1 MRIWGLPASLKDERK
16 KIMKS
21 GFIAITGRPNAG
33 KSTLL
38 NHIIG
43 EKVAIVSS
51 KPQTTR
57 TKILGVKTG
66 EDYQLV
72 LIDTPGIHKPHNKLG
87 LRMEKYIY
95 TATQDIDALLYVVD
109 CNIKDSELELERE
122 ALAGLKASAV
132 PVVLAVNKIDTVPKL
147 QLLPVLDKLKSIYDF
162 SDIVPISAKM
172 GDNLTEL
179 FDKLKEFL
187 PEGPKFFPDD
197 AITDQPERQIVSE
210 FIREKALR
218 LLNKEI
224 PHGIAVEIEK
234 MTKKPNGTYE
244 ILSAIYCEKQ
254 SHKGI
259 IIGKGGEKLKHIG
272 SLARA
277 DIEKFLGSR
286 VYLELWVRVKD
297 DWRNKES
304 FITDIGFE

>member
-1 MRIWGLPASLKDERK
+1 
-16 KIMKS
+16 MKS

-38 NHIIG
+38 NQIVG

-57 TKILGVKTG
+57 TKILGVRTG
-66 EDYQLV
+66 EDFQLV
-72 LIDTPGIHKPHNKLG
+72 LIDTPGIHKPHNKLSK
-87 LRMEKYIY
+87 RMEKYIY

-109 CNIKDSELELERE
+109 CNIKDDDLDAERE
-122 ALAGLKASAV
+122 ALAGLKTSDV
-132 PVVLAVNKIDTVPKL
+132 PVILAVNKIDTVPKL
-147 QLLPVLDKLKSIYDF
+147 QLLPVLDKLKDLYDF
-162 SDIVPISAKM
+162 ADIVPISAQE
-172 GDNLTEL
+172 GENLEEL
-179 FDKLKEFL
+179 FDKLKQLL

-197 AITDQPERQIVSE
+197 VITDQPERQIVSE

-218 LLNKEI
+218 LLNREI

-234 MTKKPNGTYE
+234 MKKRDNGTYE
-244 ILSAIYCEKQ
+244 ILAAIYCEKQ

-259 IIGKGGEKLKHIG
+259 IIGKGGEKLKKIG
-272 SLARA
+272 SFARR
-277 DIEKFLGSR
+277 DIERFLDSK
-286 VYLELWVRVKD
+286 VYLELWVRVKE
-297 DWRNKES
+297 DWRNREN

>member
-1 MRIWGLPASLKDERK
+1 
-16 KIMKS
+16 MKS

-38 NHIIG
+38 NQIVG

-57 TKILGVKTG
+57 TKILGVRTG
-66 EDYQLV
+66 EDFQLV

-87 LRMEKYIY
+87 KRMEKYIY

-109 CNIKDSELELERE
+109 CNIKDAELEAERE
-122 ALAGLKASAV
+122 ALAGLRASEV
-132 PVVLAVNKIDTVPKL
+132 PVILAVNKIDTVPKL
-147 QLLPVLDKLKSIYDF
+147 QLLPVIDKLKDLYDF
-162 SDIVPISAKM
+162 SDIVPISAQE
-172 GDNLTEL
+172 GENLNEL
-179 FDKLKEFL
+179 FEKLKEQL
-187 PEGPKFFPDD
+187 PDGPKFFPDGT
-197 AITDQPERQIVSE
+197 ITDQPERQIVSE

-234 MTKKPNGTYE
+234 MKKKDNGTYE
-244 ILSAIYCEKQ
+244 ILAAIYCEKQ

-259 IIGKGGEKLKHIG
+259 IIGKGGEKLKKIG
-272 SLARA
+272 SLARYE
-277 DIEKFLGSR
+277 IERFLDSK
-286 VYLELWVRVKD
+286 VYLELWVRVKE
-297 DWRNKES
+297 DWRNREN

>member
-1 MRIWGLPASLKDERK
+1 
-16 KIMKS
+16 MKS

-43 EKVAIVSS
+43 EKVAIVSP

-57 TKILGVKTG
+57 TKILGVKSG

-72 LIDTPGIHKPHNKLG
+72 LIDTPGIHKPQNKLG
-87 LRMEKYIY
+87 KRMEKYIY
-95 TATQDIDALLYVVD
+95 TATQDIDALLYVID
-109 CNIKDSELELERE
+109 CNIKDSELELEKE
-122 ALAGLKASAV
+122 ALSGLKAADI
-132 PVVLAVNKIDTVPKL
+132 PVVLGVNKIDTVPKL
-147 QLLPVLDKLKSIYDF
+147 QLLPVLDKLKGLYDF
-162 SDIVPISAKM
+162 SDIVPISAQK
-172 GDNLTEL
+172 GENLEEL
-179 FDKLKEFL
+179 FEKLKDLL
-187 PEGPKFFPDD
+187 PDGPKFFPDD
-197 AITDQPERQIVSE
+197 TITDQPERQIAAE
-210 FIREKALR
+210 YIREKTLR

-234 MTKKPNGTYE
+234 MTKKNNGTYE
-244 ILSAIYCEKQ
+244 ILAAIYCEKQ

-259 IIGKGGEKLKHIG
+259 IIGKGGAKLKHIG
-272 SLARA
+272 SLARV
-277 DIEKFLGSR
+277 DIERFLDAK

-297 DWRNKES
+297 DWRNREN